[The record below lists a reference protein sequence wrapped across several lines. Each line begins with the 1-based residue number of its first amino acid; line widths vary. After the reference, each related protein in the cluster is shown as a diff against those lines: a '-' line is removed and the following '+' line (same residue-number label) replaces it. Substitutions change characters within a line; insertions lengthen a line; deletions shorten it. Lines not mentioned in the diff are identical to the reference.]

1 MKRIGITGGIGS
13 GKSTFCQ
20 YLAGFGATVIDM
32 DRLARDILT
41 TDESVRREIIRSFGP
56 ASYLPD
62 GQPDRTHLAEEAFG
76 KGRIQE
82 LNGITHPAVFRRL
95 ARLQSDAL
103 ESGVRVFVVE
113 SAILLANGRP
123 PGIDL
128 VVLIHVTKEER
139 VRRVVWRDE
148 VDEGSVHDRIR
159 HQMTDA
165 EMRPLCDIEI
175 ANTGDSSSLRAEAE
189 LRFRQWDA

>member
-1 MKRIGITGGIGS
+1 MKRIGVTGGIGS

-20 YLAGFGATVIDM
+20 YLSGFGAAVIDM

-41 TDESVRREIIRSFGP
+41 TDGSVRRDVIRSFGS

-62 GQPDRTHLAEEAFG
+62 GQPDRYHLAEEAFG

-82 LNGITHPAVFRRL
+82 LNGIIHPAVFRRL
-95 ARLQSDAL
+95 ASLRTDAL
-103 ESGVRVFVVE
+103 ETGVRVFVVE

-128 VVLIHVTKEER
+128 VVLIHATVEER
-139 VRRVVWRDE
+139 MRRVVRRDGA
-148 VDEGSVHDRIR
+148 DEGAVLDRIR
-159 HQMTDA
+159 HQMTEA

-175 ANTGDSSSLRAEAE
+175 ANTGDPALLRAEAE
-189 LRFRQWDA
+189 RCYRQWDV

>member
-1 MKRIGITGGIGS
+1 VKRIGVTGGIGS

-20 YLAGFGATVIDM
+20 YLAEFGATVVDM

-41 TDESVRREIIRSFGP
+41 TDETVRRDVIRTFG
-56 ASYLPD
+56 AAAYLPD
-62 GQPDRTHLAEEAFG
+62 GQPDRIHLAEEAFG

-95 ARLQSDAL
+95 ATERSAAIA
-103 ESGVRVFVVE
+103 SGVRLFVIE

-123 PGIDL
+123 KGVDQ
-128 VVLIHVTKEER
+128 VVLIQAPIVER
-139 VRRVVWRDE
+139 ERRAALRDQVDAESVRN
-148 VDEGSVHDRIR
+148 RIR

-165 EMRPLCDIEI
+165 ELRPMCDVII
-175 ANTGDSSSLRAEAE
+175 DNTGDRSILREEAE
-189 LRFRQWDA
+189 RCFRQWVG